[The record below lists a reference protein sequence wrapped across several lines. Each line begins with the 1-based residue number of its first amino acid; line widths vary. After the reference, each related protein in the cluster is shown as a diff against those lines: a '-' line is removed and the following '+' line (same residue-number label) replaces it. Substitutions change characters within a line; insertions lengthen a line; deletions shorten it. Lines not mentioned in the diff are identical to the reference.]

1 MIVATIAR
9 DSINSPN
16 MESNDAMILDC
27 VSRELIAMEAEVI
40 RVSSVK
46 DIPANC
52 NAVCHMSRN
61 SITLKE
67 LAKTE
72 KSGIKVINSTNAIKN
87 CSRLDFVRILAENDI
102 PQPQYKAFKDISEIE
117 LFSFPAWIKR
127 GEGWSCHKDD
137 VCFAGNYGEA
147 MAAVAGMKERD
158 IEDYIYTE
166 HCQGDIIKFY
176 GVGCDY
182 FYFSYPDPEK
192 SKFGLEKINGKPQ
205 QNPFDTNKLKEIAFR
220 AAKAMGLQI
229 YGGDCIVTAD
239 GDIFII
245 DINDFPSFSIV
256 REEAAKEIARIIVNT
271 IRE

>member
-27 VSRELIAMEAEVI
+27 VSRELIAMGAEVI
-40 RVSSVK
+40 RVFSTK

-52 NAVCHMSRN
+52 DAVCHMSRN

-67 LAKTE
+67 LAKAE
-72 KSGIKVINSTNAIKN
+72 ECGIKVINSTNAIKN
-87 CSRLDFVRILAENDI
+87 CSRLDFVRILDENNI

-117 LFSFPAWIKR
+117 SLSFPAWIKR

-137 VCFAGNYGEA
+137 VCFASSYEEA
-147 MAAVAGMKERD
+147 MAAVAGMKERS
-158 IEDYIYTE
+158 IEDFIYTE
-166 HCQGDIIKFY
+166 HCKGDIIKFY
-176 GVGCDY
+176 GVGCSY
-182 FYFSYPDPEK
+182 FHYSYPNPEK
-192 SKFGLEKINGKPQ
+192 SKFGLEKINGTPQ
-205 QNPFDTNKLKEIAFR
+205 QHPFDTNKLKEIAFR
-220 AAKAMGLQI
+220 AAQAIGLQI
-229 YGGDCIVTAD
+229 YGGDCIVTAE

-256 REEAAKEIARIIVNT
+256 REEAAKEIARTIVNT